1 MPKRSL
7 IAALVVAAPLVACDD
22 GTSEGDAATGLANP
36 ASQFCVD
43 EGGRSEIRSAED
55 GSQSGVCI
63 LGDGRE
69 VDEWDYYREHHPED
83 ESG

>member
-36 ASQFCVD
+36 ASQLCVD
-43 EGGRSEIRSAED
+43 EGGRSQIRSAED

-63 LGDGRE
+63 FEDGRE
-69 VDEWDYYREHHPED
+69 VDEWDYYREHHPEN